1 MHCVKSVGI
10 QSYSSPYF
18 PAFKLNA
25 DQNNSEYGHIL
36 RSDSLRKKQLMQINY
51 NKFSQMLR
59 NQQRDNKFTYPKHV
73 CHTTVQPNGQL
84 KVSSDTL

>member
-1 MHCVKSVGI
+1 
-10 QSYSSPYF
+10 
-18 PAFKLNA
+18 
-25 DQNNSEYGHIL
+25 
-36 RSDSLRKKQLMQINY
+36 MQINY

-84 KVSSDTL
+84 KVSSDIL